1 MSKEQEDYQT
11 PRAPNIINGASNT
24 FSFGFGLVQFILGI
38 VYLSVYRYRY
48 SLTTF
53 SIDLMAGFM
62 LTSGIIIL
70 ALTTVRIFLKKP
82 NEQLI
87 LVLTL
92 AGFLILF
99 FVLYLI
105 LGSVGLGMNN
115 NGQFKRESR
124 NNILMTAR
132 MYDENQK
139 GKIAT
144 LKMDWLHNRYNCCGI
159 DSLNDWKALYD
170 YRNPYQPISYYDK
183 QAYQHNRPY
192 TSDVPDSCCKNR
204 RSQCGK
210 QGNFY
215 GRDRSEFLFEQGC
228 LGPYMSS
235 FERDVR
241 FLCGLS
247 IAASIIYLIS
257 GVGLL
262 YVFNALRKSFA
273 FEDIRNNNR
282 LLYH

>member
-144 LKMDWLHNRYNCCGI
+144 LKMDW
-159 DSLNDWKALYD
+159 
-170 YRNPYQPISYYDK
+170 
-183 QAYQHNRPY
+183 
-192 TSDVPDSCCKNR
+192 
-204 RSQCGK
+204 
-210 QGNFY
+210 
-215 GRDRSEFLFEQGC
+215 
-228 LGPYMSS
+228 
-235 FERDVR
+235 
-241 FLCGLS
+241 
-247 IAASIIYLIS
+247 
-257 GVGLL
+257 
-262 YVFNALRKSFA
+262 
-273 FEDIRNNNR
+273 
-282 LLYH
+282 